1 MITSVEGTHVAS
13 GVDWVDVTV
22 GGVTLRAH
30 VPQSTVERLGPAGD
44 KIRLFTHLQSK
55 DDGLTLFGFLTEEV
69 RSAFEALIGV
79 NGVGPRSALSV
90 LSSLSP
96 ESLALAV
103 ASGDTDA
110 FKGIPGV
117 GTKTAGRIV
126 LDLKG
131 KLDQRLAVTAVARE
145 DGEVLDA
152 LTALGYTVAEARAAV
167 SSLSPDSDM
176 PLEDKVRLSLQ
187 RIGQR

>member
-1 MITSVEGTHVAS
+1 MITSLEGTHVSS

-22 GGVTLRAH
+22 WGVTLRVH
-30 VPQSTVERLGPAGD
+30 VPQPVVERLGPTGE

-55 DDGLTLFGFLTEEV
+55 DDGLTMFGFLTEES
-69 RSAFEALIGV
+69 RSAFEALISV

-90 LSSLSP
+90 LSRLSP

-103 ASGDTDA
+103 ASANMDM

-117 GTKTAGRIV
+117 GAKTAARIT

-131 KLDQRLAVTAVARE
+131 KLDQSLAVTSDAWE
-145 DGEVLDA
+145 DGEVVDA
-152 LTALGYTVAEARAAV
+152 LIALGYTVAEATAAI
-167 SSLSPDSDM
+167 SSLPPDGKIS
-176 PLEDKVRLSLQ
+176 LEEKVRLSLQ
-187 RIGQR
+187 RMGQR